1 MNIYLYRYALF
12 YLPESVPFQSA
23 SAREDRG
30 CGDLPLPHHWPST
43 PIAVM
48 SVRYTIRCESVTLSD
63 IGSWRYHIRV
73 CDVMEYECVLVKWRE
88 MTWEDVRGGDD
99 IRVCDV
105 MKCEWDDVRWRE
117 RTWHDIIILAA
128 ASITM
133 DTQCSSVR
141 SRILVIIFKSFKW
154 WHWDDVIFD
163 CRVMTIASNC
173 GSVSSWYWNV
183 MVGCRFVTGRSHHL
197 SLIQL
202 TARWHH
208 HHIIRSHH
216 LSLIQLPTCISLH
229 IITNSKPTKYHK
241 LT

>member
-1 MNIYLYRYALF
+1 MWVRDLIRYRF
-12 YLPESVPFQSA
+12 
-23 SAREDRG
+23 
-30 CGDLPLPHHWPST
+30 
-43 PIAVM
+43 
-48 SVRYTIRCESVTLSD
+48 VTLSYK
-63 IGSWRYHIRV
+63 SLWRYGIWV
-73 CDVMEYECVLVKWRE
+73 CVSEMTWNDVRGRERRWWHKSLWRYEMWVRWRE
-88 MTWEDVRGGDD
+88 MTWEDVTWREMTWD
-99 IRVCDV
+99 
-105 MKCEWDDVRWRE
+105 MKCECVLVRWRE

-163 CRVMTIASNC
+163 CRVMSIASNC

-216 LSLIQLPTCISLH
+216 LSLKQLATCISLH